1 MKKISFN
8 IKYSD
13 YFFILVFIGVLI
25 LGYFSFDFLKNQVK
39 ATRFSLDF
47 QKEKIDNLELKIEQ
61 LEKVNEEDLAKL
73 EKNILDEKSKREIL
87 DKEYLKQKED
97 SNFQISKLEEK
108 ILANEKNLVEVVSQW
123 DSYVVSVE
131 CNFNSSETGKLVFQ
145 TNGSGLLTQWENTSI
160 GVLTNKHVISAI
172 SLGSDELAD
181 NCKIKFPQE
190 NIVLNSNNFS
200 ILTVDLDWGII
211 YLNFQNNLVDELMKN
226 PPYLCNTDPDLGDL
240 VLILGYPSIGDENNV
255 TVTEGIISGFDENY
269 FITSAKVEQGNSGG
283 AAISLKDNC
292 YLGTPTFS
300 TKGNLESLARILDVK
315 VLVE

>member
-73 EKNILDEKSKREIL
+73 ENNLLDEKNKREVL

-97 SNFQISKLEEK
+97 SNSQISKLEEK
-108 ILANEKNLVEVVSQW
+108 ILANEKNLVDVVNQW

-131 CNFNSSETGKLVFQ
+131 CDFNSSETGELIFQ
-145 TNGSGLLTQWENTSI
+145 SNGSGLLTQWENTSI
-160 GVLTNKHVISAI
+160 GILTNKHVISAL
-172 SLGSDELAD
+172 SLGSGEMAD

-190 NIVLNSNNFS
+190 DIILNSSNIS
-200 ILTVDLDWGII
+200 VLTTDLDWGII
-211 YLNFQNNLVDELMKN
+211 YLNFQSSLVESLMKN
-226 PPYLCNTDPDLGDL
+226 PPYLCNTDPDLGDQ
-240 VLILGYPSIGDENNV
+240 VLILGYPSIE
-255 TVTEGIISGFDENY
+255 IKIM
-269 FITSAKVEQGNSGG
+269 
-283 AAISLKDNC
+283 
-292 YLGTPTFS
+292 
-300 TKGNLESLARILDVK
+300 
-315 VLVE
+315 

>member
-1 MKKISFN
+1 MKKILSN
-8 IKYSD
+8 IKYLL
-13 YFFILVFIGVLI
+13 FFLLFSTLI
-25 LGYFSFDFLKNQVK
+25 TLGYFQVENFENK
-39 ATRFSLDF
+39 ITDLNNSLDL
-47 QKEKIDNLELKIEQ
+47 QKNEIVDIQNSLELLQ
-61 LEKVNEEDLAKL
+61 KVNSEDLAKL